1 MLGVYE
7 TGRKQNYYIFA
18 PEKKKRGG
26 PGCLILLLSVL
37 FAIVVLSLLT
47 NVSLNNRVTLV
58 SEKVRVMSLNRQLE
72 NFTVLHISDL
82 QGDVMGLTPDT
93 WRTLLYGKDFS
104 AVAMTGD
111 MVGAQGD
118 YSPLIA
124 LIKTLR
130 QIKADVPIYL
140 IAGDEDPTP
149 ILSTLHGNPE
159 VLADWVR
166 AAQEAGAVY
175 LDRPAAQAVGKLTVW
190 FVPEYLY
197 SVDVAGMLDS
207 LTRQKAEMEAQGKQ
221 YEGEGGA
228 SYRSLCYRLE
238 AIAASVAS
246 VKTMTKDDLQI
257 ALTHVPLDAAY
268 VREMIDWSQSEAI
281 FSFRRLS
288 LVLAG
293 HYAGGQWRLPGLG
306 ALYVPEH
313 GWLAGDN
320 GLVGMQRINSISQYI
335 SGGLSVSHIY
345 PMPGR
350 LFNPPSISLLSYTAR
365 IE

>member
-1 MLGVYE
+1 MLGVCE
-7 TGRKQNYYIFA
+7 MGRKQNYYIFA

-37 FAIVVLSLLT
+37 FAVAVLSLLA
-47 NVSLNNRVTLV
+47 NASLNNRVNLV
-58 SEKVRVMSLNRQLE
+58 SEKVRVMSLNQKLE

-82 QGDVMGLTPDT
+82 HGDEMGLSPDI
-93 WRTLLYGKDFS
+93 WRTLLYGKGFS

-111 MVGAQGD
+111 MVGAEGD
-118 YSPLIA
+118 FSPMIS

-149 ILSTLHGNPE
+149 VMATLHGNPE

-175 LDRPAAQAVGKLTVW
+175 LDRPVAQQVGKLVVW

-197 SVDVAGMLDS
+197 SVDVAGMQDS
-207 LTRQKAEMEAQGKQ
+207 LTRQKADMEAQGKQ

-228 SYRSLCYRLE
+228 SYRALCYRLE
-238 AIAASVAS
+238 AIAASVEAIKS
-246 VKTMTKDDLQI
+246 MTKDDLQI
-257 ALTHVPLDAAY
+257 ALTHVPLEAGY
-268 VREMIDWSQSEAI
+268 VREMVDWSQSEAI

-293 HYAGGQWRLPGLG
+293 HYVGGQWRLPGMG
-306 ALYVPEH
+306 ALYVPER

-320 GLVGMQRINSISQYI
+320 GIVGMQRINSISQYV
-335 SGGLSVSHIY
+335 SGGLAASHLY